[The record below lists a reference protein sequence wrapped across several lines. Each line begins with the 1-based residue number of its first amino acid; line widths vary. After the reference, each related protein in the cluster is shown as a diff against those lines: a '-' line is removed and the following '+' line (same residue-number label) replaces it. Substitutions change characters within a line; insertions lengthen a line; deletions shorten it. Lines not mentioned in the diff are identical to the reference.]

1 MRGNMKAITIAAVA
15 CAALTT
21 PAAAQGG
28 GGGDGTIYVGTY
40 GNEIYVIDEAT
51 MRVSDRIQIQ
61 IGIPMRMILSHNR
74 ERFYISDPT
83 TENIEIVDL
92 ATRRSIDRFT
102 LSEGNTRVRI
112 LSLNVD
118 PTEQYAL
125 LAARTYKKLLDRY
138 EVGDVTLLR
147 YDLTTHTVTDT
158 IPWPDG
164 EQREGGARIIFSPDG
179 DLVYFFAEDILVLE
193 TENFTEVDRWDYA
206 EALGEGMGRFG
217 FGFPTNFYEDPGF
230 YTGMFRVTDPV
241 QNRRMMGV
249 ARVNLA
255 ERDVDFYILGPS
267 ESVSF
272 SIAPDGKKAYGLHQ
286 EVGNYQFWTF
296 DLENRR
302 VEGKTQFSGRSR
314 MGLMPSSNGQ
324 FLYIYNAGNTID
336 IYEAATKN
344 FVRTVEL
351 DADMTR
357 FVLVPAGGR

>member
-15 CAALTT
+15 CAALIT
-21 PAAAQGG
+21 PAAAQ

-40 GNEIYVIDEAT
+40 DNAIYVIDEAT
-51 MRVSDRIQIQ
+51 MRVSHRIQIQ
-61 IGIPMRMILSHNR
+61 SGIPMRMILSHNR

-83 TENIEIVDL
+83 RENVEIVDL
-92 ATRRSIDRFT
+92 ATRRSTDRFT
-102 LSEGNTRVRI
+102 LSEDNTVVRI
-112 LSLNVD
+112 MGLNVD
-118 PTEQYAL
+118 PTEQYAI
-125 LAARTYKKLLDRY
+125 LAVRSYKKLLDRY

-147 YDLTTHTVTDT
+147 YDLATHTVTDT
-158 IPWPDG
+158 IPWPDD
-164 EQREGGARIIFSPDG
+164 EPRERGARIIFSPDG

-267 ESVSF
+267 EGVSF
-272 SIAPDGKKAYGLHQ
+272 SIAPDGKKAYGLRQ
-286 EVGNYQFWTF
+286 RVGDYQFWTF

-302 VEGKTQFSGRSR
+302 VEGKTQFKGRPR
-314 MGLMPSSNGQ
+314 MALIPSSNGQ

-336 IYEAATKN
+336 IYEADTKN